1 MGSRYPHSSG
11 ERSELAD
18 RVVRVNRVAKVVK
31 GGRKFSFSALIV
43 VGDMNG
49 RVGSGIGKAREVTE
63 AIRKGMEVA
72 KRNMITVPMVGTTI
86 PHEVLLKLGAAR
98 IMLKP
103 AAPGTGVI
111 SGGAMRAVIETAG
124 IKDILTKSH
133 GTNNPINTVRAT
145 LAALQSLRT
154 AQQIAELRGKDVE
167 QMVGKKLAAAYAPTA
182 TAPNAEADGGGKR
195 RARAGR
201 TSTESNPH
209 EKSDRREARDPRD
222 GRIARLP
229 PHAADA
235 RAAGQPGRARHAE
248 GGQVPGRGRRRA
260 LRAAEAQPLQDLALT
275 LHQETPK
282 RQLSDAAARPQ
293 AFAGRPPP
301 GGPDRPWHRFRTRQD
316 VRPRPEG
323 TERAQRRLPPRLR
336 GRPDAAVPAPPEA
349 ARFQEPLQEG
359 LRGGQ
364 RLQAQPLHRRIEG
377 RRRGA
382 ARSWPHPRGRGAQ
395 DFGRR

>member
-49 RVGSGIGKAREVTE
+49 RVGAGIGKAREVTE

-86 PHEVLLKLGAAR
+86 PHEVRLKLGAAR

-145 LAALQSLRT
+145 LAALQQLRT
-154 AQQIAELRGKDVE
+154 VQQIAELRGKEVE
-167 QMVGKKLAAAYAPTA
+167 QIVGRRLANIYR
-182 TAPNAEADGGGKR
+182 K
-195 RARAGR
+195 
-201 TSTESNPH
+201 
-209 EKSDRREARDPRD
+209 
-222 GRIARLP
+222 
-229 PHAADA
+229 
-235 RAAGQPGRARHAE
+235 AE
-248 GGQVPGRGRRRA
+248 GKGELGATNGAVEPTNG
-260 LRAAEAQPLQDLALT
+260 
-275 LHQETPK
+275 ETK
-282 RQLSDAAARPQ
+282 
-293 AFAGRPPP
+293 
-301 GGPDRPWHRFRTRQD
+301 
-316 VRPRPEG
+316 
-323 TERAQRRLPPRLR
+323 
-336 GRPDAAVPAPPEA
+336 
-349 ARFQEPLQEG
+349 
-359 LRGGQ
+359 
-364 RLQAQPLHRRIEG
+364 
-377 RRRGA
+377 
-382 ARSWPHPRGRGAQ
+382 
-395 DFGRR
+395 